1 MPLEVDSKIQ
11 FPVYKCHKE
20 VCALKIKEMKFSVQV
35 GNTLVPE
42 NEAFAEFFVTD
53 EYIAKHHP
61 EAGGYWVRY
70 EDGYQSYSPA
80 QAFEKGYALVGADQ
94 TTGPDPVARKSPWIG
109 LPDAQEPKYDVH
121 EDTGQLYNRVTGNFI
136 PSDEPLF
143 ILRAQDSMAPRAIA
157 NYMASIQ
164 DISPVGH
171 VEICS
176 RRIDEFV
183 AWQKKNPD
191 RVKNPD

>member
-20 VCALKIKEMKFSVQV
+20 VCALKIKEVKFSPQV

-42 NEAFAEFFVTD
+42 NNAFAEFFVTD
-53 EYIAKHHP
+53 EFIAKHHP

-70 EDGYQSYSPA
+70 ADGYQSYSPA
-80 QAFEKGYALVGADQ
+80 KAFEEGYALLDAA
-94 TTGPDPVARKSPWIG
+94 PDAPVPAWIG
-109 LPDAQEPKYDVH
+109 LGDAQEPKYDVH

-136 PSDEPLF
+136 PPDEPIF
-143 ILRAQDSMAPRAIA
+143 ILRAQDAMAPRAIA

-183 AWQKKNPD
+183 AWQKANPGK
-191 RVKNPD
+191 VKNPD